1 MSLYQRV
8 LSEKRALLTV
18 VALILLVDIALYA
31 FAVYPWSNKLAGSE
45 RQMASAS
52 SQLAAMTDAFT
63 TATEANSSNSLANN
77 QLERFYGEVLPRGLA
92 EARGLFSP
100 YLDNLAEE
108 TNLVLERRTS
118 AAEKERESSL
128 ASLRNTMVLAGEY
141 EDIREFIYRLETA
154 PEFILIESVVLGQG
168 NGPDDELV
176 LTLGVSTYY
185 RERSDEGA

>member
-8 LSEKRALLTV
+8 LSEKRALLAL
-18 VALILLVDIALYA
+18 VALILLIDIALYA
-31 FAVYPWSNKLAGSE
+31 FAVYPWSNKLAASE
-45 RQMASAS
+45 RRMASAS
-52 SQLAAMTDAFT
+52 SQLTAVTDAFS
-63 TATEANSSNSLANN
+63 AASEANLSKSLANN
-77 QLERFYGEVLPRGLA
+77 QLERFYGEVLPGDLA

-100 YLDNLAEE
+100 YFHNLAEE

-118 AAEKERESSL
+118 VAEKEKDSSL
-128 ASLRNTMVLAGEY
+128 ASLHSTMVLAGDY

-168 NGPDDELV
+168 NGSDNDLV